1 MLQWRELR
9 ADERESWYRD
19 KLRRDFPADE
29 LKPRAMIEKLIG
41 QGRYHCYGF
50 FDEAGHPAAYAYTM
64 ECEEYVLLDYLAVE
78 PDARGQGIGSQVLPL
93 LGEMIG
99 GRTMLI
105 EAENPPAPGAFPI
118 GTPGRPASGFTEG
131 RDAPLGG
138 AGRCLRGRVPDFDR
152 RPGTH
157 RRGGCRGDD
166 GSITRCSRKKSS
178 GGRSKP
184 GSPDGWKR
192 RKM

>member
-93 LGEMIG
+93 LREIIG

-105 EAENPPAPGAFPI
+105 EAENPACARSLSDRDTRQARIRFYQKGGMRLSGVLEDAFGVEYRI
-118 GTPGRPASGFTEG
+118 LT
-131 RDAPLGG
+131 
-138 AGRCLRGRVPDFDR
+138 
-152 RPGTH
+152 
-157 RRGGCRGDD
+157 
-166 GSITRCSRKKSS
+166 
-178 GGRSKP
+178 GGRERTDEEVAGAMMDIYYAMVP
-184 GSPDGWKR
+184 EEIVR
-192 RKM
+192 REVKTWIP